1 MKTTKRTLSLLS
13 GFILIFVALGCGTD
27 EGNAEFPT
35 DPSEATMPDSTSKPL
50 KSLSKQQVEM
60 ALKEVRKEIN
70 AARKMGLNQMMTE
83 LILALKAKGF
93 DTSVLAKID
102 DSLVGSEP
110 ATPPD
115 PATSTTSADGY
126 GQATFGLTKSSYKGH
141 YKCPIL
147 APEKTGNTPCD
158 KLVQDVLAKVK
169 DQIDKN
175 KTTVESTIKKTYS
188 DLDNNA
194 QNFIAAWAFAAQQ
207 YGASVAATYAEH
219 ELKAAAK
226 CDDKSNANEISYHL
240 GVEQGWK
247 IVLSLR
253 AWAMSQ
259 VTSCVVNTDAIAQQV
274 LVMAKAK
281 IDAYMK
287 ANKTCEDADISQLN
301 EAFKKAEVKRKT
313 GIKKGIEQRVQILR
327 NELFQARQ
335 NAPCPSSGGGG
346 EPIVIDLDGDGL
358 DLTTKR
364 VKFDLLGDGT
374 KQSCTWAGA
383 REGFLALDRDGNG
396 LVDSVYELMGN
407 RSKCGSG
414 LCYDGVDALKAL
426 DSNNDGVLDTR
437 DAAFSKMLVWVDANL
452 DGVSHPAEVTTLAD
466 QGIRSISLARTDMA
480 VRNETGLVSAK
491 LTVQTDKGPRQAY
504 DVWFNVEL
512 TTQNLAGL
520 GPR

>member
-1 MKTTKRTLSLLS
+1 MKTTKRTLYLLCSISLTL
-13 GFILIFVALGCGTD
+13 LVTGCGL
-27 EGNAEFPT
+27 EGTEAEFPT
-35 DPSEATMPDSTSKPL
+35 DPSEATMPDNTSKPL
-50 KSLSKQQVEM
+50 KALNKAQVDM

-70 AARKMGLNQMMTE
+70 AARKVGLNQMMTE
-83 LILALKAKGF
+83 LILAMKARGI

-102 DSLVGSEP
+102 DSLVGAEP

-115 PATSTTSADGY
+115 PSSTTSVDDGY
-126 GQATFGLTKSSYKGH
+126 GQTTFALTKDNYKQH

-147 APEKTGNTPCD
+147 APEQNGNTPCD
-158 KLVQDVLAKVK
+158 KLVQDVLTKVK

-175 KTTVESTIKKTYS
+175 KAAVEATVKKTYS
-188 DLDNNA
+188 DLDSNA
-194 QNFIAAWAFAAQQ
+194 QNFIAAWAAAAQQ
-207 YGASVAATYAEH
+207 YGANVAATYAEH

-247 IVLSLR
+247 IVLELK

-274 LVMAKAK
+274 LIQSRAR

-287 ANKTCEDADISQLN
+287 ANKVCENADISQLN
-301 EAFKKAEVKRKT
+301 EVFKKSEIKRKT
-313 GIKKGIEQRVQILR
+313 GIKKGIDQRVQILR

-358 DLTTKR
+358 SLTTTR
-364 VKFDLLGDGT
+364 VKFDILGDGT
-374 KQSCTWAGA
+374 KPATTWAGA

-396 LVDSVYELMGN
+396 VVDSVHELMGN
-407 RSKCGSG
+407 RSKCGAG
-414 LCYDGVDALKAL
+414 ECYDGVEALRAL
-426 DSNNDGVLDTR
+426 DSNADNVLD
-437 DAAFSKMLVWVDANL
+437 SKDPVFAKLLVWVDANQ
-452 DGVSHPAEVTTLAD
+452 DGVSHPTEVASLAHH
-466 QGIRSISLARTDMA
+466 GIRSISLARTEMS
-480 VRNETGLVSAK
+480 VRNETGLVSAS
-491 LTVQTDKGPRQAY
+491 LSVQTDSGARTAY

-512 TTQNLAGL
+512 STANLPGL
-520 GPR
+520 MPR